1 MFFWAKD
8 WPIESIESHTL
19 NLIKNFNKLK
29 VLYPGIKY
37 LNWDLLELACIYH
50 DMGKINTKFQN
61 KLVNNIIKTK
71 GIGKNKMKLWQDF
84 NEEKEEIWHNYLSP
98 AFLPYKK
105 LSSIFGE
112 DEVGILAR
120 AVFRH
125 HRRKF
130 QSYNEIDF
138 IIENV
143 KEDTPDDGTYDD
155 YFVVPLK

>member
-84 NEEKEEIWHNYLSP
+84 NEEQRNDIRLRTREVAIFRKGAKEQWEEILASLS
-98 AFLPYKK
+98 
-105 LSSIFGE
+105 
-112 DEVGILAR
+112 
-120 AVFRH
+120 
-125 HRRKF
+125 
-130 QSYNEIDF
+130 
-138 IIENV
+138 
-143 KEDTPDDGTYDD
+143 
-155 YFVVPLK
+155 